1 MAKNM
6 MNKKAAR
13 LYGRMQ
19 HGIAAKKEAVEV
31 LSRKRKEIDTK
42 NHKTLDG
49 KSITKAKVER
59 LKDER
64 KTLLKEYSESSGSIK
79 KKKKMRTG

>member
-1 MAKNM
+1 M

-19 HGIAAKKEAVEV
+19 HGLAAKKQAVEV
-31 LSRKRKEIDTK
+31 LQRKRKEIETK
-42 NHKTLDG
+42 NHKALDG
-49 KSITKAKVER
+49 KSIAKAKVER

-64 KTLLKEYSESSGSIK
+64 MSLLKEYSANNGSIK
-79 KKKKMRTG
+79 KKKRST